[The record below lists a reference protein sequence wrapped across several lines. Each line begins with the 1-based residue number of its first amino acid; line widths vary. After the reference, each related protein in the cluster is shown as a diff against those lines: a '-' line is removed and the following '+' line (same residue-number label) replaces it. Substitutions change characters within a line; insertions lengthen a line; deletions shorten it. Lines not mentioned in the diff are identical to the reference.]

1 MKTINN
7 IICIALISLIGIN
20 NALADDFDSWLTLF
34 RDYAIKNGIS
44 KKTLDDT
51 LSKVKFLPKV
61 IQYDRYQPEFYED
74 TKTYISK
81 RTSNEKVKKGK
92 NLFIKNSS
100 LIKVKNFKSISAYL
114 KSINS
119 KAILVRPDRFILGSA
134 NSNKEFNSIIK
145 KYANI
150 LG

>member
-7 IICIALISLIGIN
+7 IICITLISLIGIN
-20 NALADDFDSWLTLF
+20 NAIADDFDSWLTSF

-74 TKTYISK
+74 TNTYITK
-81 RTSNEKVKKGK
+81 RTSDEKVKKGK
-92 NLFIKNSS
+92 NLFIENSYN
-100 LIKVKNFKSISAYL
+100 IKVYF
-114 KSINS
+114 
-119 KAILVRPDRFILGSA
+119 
-134 NSNKEFNSIIK
+134 
-145 KYANI
+145 
-150 LG
+150 